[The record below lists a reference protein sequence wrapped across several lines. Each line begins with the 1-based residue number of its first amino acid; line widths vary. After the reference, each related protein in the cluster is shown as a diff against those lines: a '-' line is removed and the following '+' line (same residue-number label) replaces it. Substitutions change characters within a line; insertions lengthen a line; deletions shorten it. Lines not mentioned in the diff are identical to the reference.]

1 MPKTKLATI
10 QLNSSDEIE
19 SNLEQCHHWIKQAYK
34 QGAKLVALPENFA
47 YMGRESDKV
56 QNLALIQ
63 KKAQNFLSKVAIEF
77 QIFVLGGGYPSISP
91 DPEKAYNRASIFSP
105 EGIEVFQY
113 NKIHLFDTNPGDGIH
128 YKESRTVLSGS
139 AIPNT
144 IDIPEIGRVSSV
156 ICYDLR
162 FPELFR
168 KISEQNVQII
178 FVPSAFTEL
187 TGGAHWEV
195 LLRARA
201 IENFVYIVA
210 PGQTGTHTLSDS
222 ATETRNDGRLSQA
235 STLKKTYGHS
245 MVISPWG
252 EILLDAGEEVGCNL
266 VEIDLDDVE
275 IARKKIPALD
285 HRFLR

>member
-10 QLNSSDEIE
+10 QLNSSDDIE
-19 SNLEQCHHWIKQAYK
+19 SNLEQCHHWIKQAYEE
-34 QGAKLVALPENFA
+34 GAKLVALPENFV
-47 YMGRESDKV
+47 YMGRDSEKI

-63 KKAQNFLSKVAIEF
+63 KKAENFLSNVALEF
-77 QIFVLGGGYPSISP
+77 QIYVLGGGYPSISP
-91 DPEKAYNRASIFSP
+91 NPEKAYNRASIFSP
-105 EGIEVFQY
+105 EGKEVFQY
-113 NKIHLFDTNPGDGIH
+113 NKIHLFDTNPGDGIQ
-128 YKESRTVLSGS
+128 YKESRTVFPGS
-139 AIPNT
+139 AIPIP
-144 IDIPEIGRVSSV
+144 IDTQEFGRIASI

-168 KISEQNVQII
+168 RVSEQKVNII

-187 TGGAHWEV
+187 TGRAHWEI

-210 PGQTGTHTLSDS
+210 PGQTGTHKLSKS
-222 ATETRNDGRLSQA
+222 NSETSKDLRLPQA
-235 STLKKTYGHS
+235 SSLKKTYGHS

-252 EILLDAGEEVGCNL
+252 EILSDAGTEIGCRII
-266 VEIDLDDVE
+266 EIDTDSIE

-285 HRFLR
+285 HRFLK